1 MITNRLSMQNYDD
14 SYLLYLLQQ
23 GNKTAESIIIERYTK
38 LVVYF
43 SGIYY
48 IPGNDS
54 DDVIQEGLI
63 GLLEAARNYN
73 NKKNVSFNSFAS
85 LCISRK
91 IISAIR
97 SATRTKN
104 SFLNSYISLEYIDIP
119 ESRLN
124 PEEIVINNENIK
136 LIKEKIEQALSKR
149 EKDVLLC
156 FLKNMSYS
164 EIAKKLGGNEK
175 SVDNALSRSRR
186 KLNILLQN

>member
-1 MITNRLSMQNYDD
+1 MTTRLSMENYDD
-14 SYLLYLLQQ
+14 SYLLYLLQR
-23 GNKTAESIIIERYTK
+23 GNKTAESIIIERYIK
-38 LVVYF
+38 LVIYF
-43 SGIYY
+43 SGMYY

-73 NKKNVSFNSFAS
+73 AQKNVSFNSFAS

-97 SATRTKN
+97 TATRTKN
-104 SFLNSYISLEYIDIP
+104 SFLNSYISLEYTDIP

-124 PEEIVINNENIK
+124 PEEIVINNENIEF
-136 LIKEKIEQALSKR
+136 IKKKIEMSLSKH
-149 EKDVLLC
+149 EKNVLSC
-156 FLKNMSYS
+156 FLKNMSYN
-164 EIAKKLGGNEK
+164 EIAKKLGSNEK

>member
-1 MITNRLSMQNYDD
+1 MTTRLPMENYDD

-23 GNKTAESIIIERYTK
+23 GNKTAESIIIERYIK
-38 LVVYF
+38 LVIYF
-43 SGIYY
+43 SGMYY
-48 IPGNDS
+48 IPGNDN

-73 NKKNVSFNSFAS
+73 AQKNVSFNSFAS

-97 SATRTKN
+97 TATRTKN
-104 SFLNSYISLEYIDIP
+104 SFLNSYISLEYTDIP

-124 PEEIVINNENIK
+124 PEEIVINNENIDF
-136 LIKEKIEQALSKR
+136 IKKKIEMSLSKH
-149 EKDVLLC
+149 EKNVLSC
-156 FLKNMSYS
+156 FLKNMSYN
-164 EIAKKLGGNEK
+164 EIAKKLGSNEK